1 MVGKSGSLWSSELIK
16 VLETEVG
23 QEPRNQ
29 QVREL
34 GGSKHHGKRWLPPLL
49 RSSSGEKRDLASVH
63 SMCIRD
69 LLGEGPFGS
78 SVRPPSVSV
87 TQ

>member
-1 MVGKSGSLWSSELIK
+1 MAGKSGSLWSSELIE

-34 GGSKHHGKRWLPPLL
+34 GESNHHGKRWLPSLL
-49 RSSSGEKRDLASVH
+49 RSSNGEKRDSASIH

-69 LLGEGPFGS
+69 LLREGPFGS